1 MDIDKMLC
9 QCPACDFKQEF
20 NWLQYNK
27 NGECIECNKCHT
39 HYRVT
44 IGIVYGREMTE
55 AEYKEWKFIRDLI
68 DNQ

>member
-1 MDIDKMLC
+1 MDTDKMLC

-39 HYRVT
+39 HY
-44 IGIVYGREMTE
+44 
-55 AEYKEWKFIRDLI
+55 DLRSV
-68 DNQ
+68 NCVVWSRSRLYRHCERFSS